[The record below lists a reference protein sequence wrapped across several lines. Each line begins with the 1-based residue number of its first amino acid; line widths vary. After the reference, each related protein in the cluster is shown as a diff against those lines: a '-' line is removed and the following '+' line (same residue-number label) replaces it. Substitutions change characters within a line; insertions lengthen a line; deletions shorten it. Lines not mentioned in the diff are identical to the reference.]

1 MIAIQAPTRAMVLAA
16 GFGTR
21 LRPLTEETPKP
32 LVKVRGQ
39 ALIDVAL
46 DRLAAAGVTLAVV
59 NTHHLAEKIRSH
71 LAGRSKPRIV
81 FSHEPEILETGGGID
96 KALPLLGEDPF
107 YAVNAKIVWFN
118 GVEDA
123 LARLAAAWD
132 DSRMDALLLLQ
143 PTVTAV
149 GYEGQGD
156 FRMDEMGRLYR
167 RQEWEVA
174 PFVFSGIQILHPRLF
189 AGAPDGAF
197 SMNLLYD
204 RAVGAGRLHGIRH
217 DGEWYHVSTP
227 RQLAEVEA
235 QLARGGRPPLD
246 T

>member
-1 MIAIQAPTRAMVLAA
+1 MTATQAPTRAMVLAA
-16 GFGTR
+16 GYGKR
-21 LRPLTEETPKP
+21 LRPLTEETPKA
-32 LVKVRGQ
+32 LVKVRGR

-46 DRLAAAGVTLAVV
+46 DRLAAAGVTEAIV
-59 NTHHLAEKIRSH
+59 NTHHLAEKVKAH
-71 LAGRSKPRIV
+71 LAGRDRPRIV
-81 FSHEPEILETGGGID
+81 ISHESEILETGGGIRH
-96 KALPLLGEDPF
+96 ALPLLGEDPF

-118 GVEDA
+118 GVVDA
-123 LARLAAAWD
+123 LARLPEAWD
-132 DSRMDALLLLQ
+132 DSRMDALLLMQ

-149 GYEGQGD
+149 GYDGQGD

-167 RQEWEVA
+167 RKEWEVA

-204 RAVGAGRLHGIRH
+204 RALDAGRLHGIRH

-235 QLARGGRPPLD
+235 QLARDGRPPLD